1 MQRSI
6 TLELAEQTAIN
17 RDLEVRLT
25 QSDLAFKEGTTKM
38 NDLTTQV
45 QELTAQAALDKAAL
59 QAAQERTNTDAA
71 QIVQLTA
78 KIADLEAAAKTVEQ
92 VAGDILGQVGAPPV
106 EGATEPAKLTKDELW
121 AQYRALPIT
130 KQREFYL
137 ANEKEMSA

>member
-45 QELTAQAALDKAAL
+45 QELTAQAALDKAAV

-71 QIVQLTA
+71 QIVQLTT